1 MRWLMAASEKS
12 GDTAARNRDK
22 RRVYLNSKG
31 VIMAR
36 KSVELIAG
44 AALVL
49 AGAGAAHANLITLS
63 RPNGDAVADS
73 RVQMYDTGSVNGSA
87 TADKAYLGTVL
98 FTSSGKQRYYFS
110 RLLIHFDLSSIPG
123 NAIINSAVLK
133 FQSANSSSGT
143 PSTNLYRLTNTFTES
158 GATWKSRDGA
168 TNWTAWAT
176 DKDQDR
182 ASVATDNDLT
192 TFDVSDDVQSFVNG
206 TAANDGWDLVG
217 DESQAAQSIYFRL
230 YTSDSSGHEPTLTID
245 YTPVPEPASAAL
257 VLACGGAMLLRR
269 RRGLNRHW

>member
-1 MRWLMAASEKS
+1 
-12 GDTAARNRDK
+12 
-22 RRVYLNSKG
+22 
-31 VIMAR
+31 MAR
-36 KSVELIAG
+36 KSVGLFAG

-63 RPNGDAVADS
+63 RSNGDAVADNRIRKFDS
-73 RVQMYDTGSVNGSA
+73 GTVDGSGATATAYVGTVVYTSNGS
-87 TADKAYLGTVL
+87 
-98 FTSSGKQRYYFS
+98 QRYYFS
-110 RLLIHFDLSSIPG
+110 RLLIHFDLSDIPV
-123 NAIINSAVLK
+123 NATINSATLK
-133 FQSANSSSGT
+133 LQEVPYTSSGT
-143 PSTNLYRLTNTFTES
+143 PSTNLYRLTSTFAES
-158 GATWKSRDGA
+158 GATWKSRDGT

-217 DESQAAQSIYFRL
+217 DESQTTHSRYFNL
-230 YTSDSSGHEPTLTID
+230 YTSETSGHEPTLTID
-245 YTPVPEPASAAL
+245 YSPVPEPASAAL